1 MKIYLACPY
10 SHPDSSVRE
19 SRVLA
24 ADRMAGRLMVGG
36 DIVFSPLSHSHPIS
50 KHCEVDPCDH
60 DFWLRQDLEWL
71 RHCDVV
77 MVLMLTGWSDSRG
90 VATEIAEA
98 NRIGIDV
105 VYMDGGW
112 HDDLYL
118 WGMADAE
125 KPHTEIIE
133 DSPSVSHIATGVTYR
148 YRDVEKR
155 REYMRLKMREYRSR
169 LGRQR

>member
-1 MKIYLACPY
+1 
-10 SHPDSSVRE
+10 
-19 SRVLA
+19 
-24 ADRMAGRLMVGG
+24 
-36 DIVFSPLSHSHPIS
+36 
-50 KHCEVDPCDH
+50 
-60 DFWLRQDLEWL
+60 
-71 RHCDVV
+71 